1 MEFIF
6 FLLAY
11 PLKIDLGK
19 DQKYKNPIIFATGA
33 EDSLLRLFQ
42 CKLLSIYILMKKIR
56 LLTLTLTFIDM
67 PGEIENNLISLCS
80 IKKHT
85 SVIKGIEWSY
95 GKLT

>member
-6 FLLAY
+6 SFTAY

-19 DQKYKNPIIFATGA
+19 DQKYKNPILFATGA

-42 CKLLSIYILMKKIR
+42 CE
-56 LLTLTLTFIDM
+56 LLTTNVFMKEIHFLTLMFIDM
-67 PGEIENNLISLCS
+67 PGEIENDLIGLCS

-85 SVIKGIEWSY
+85 SVIRSIEWSY
-95 GKLT
+95 GKLI